1 MAAKASVT
9 DNATL
14 SKASKPPVRSLN
26 PILWGLGFLIFLAV
40 VIGLIVVIFG

>member
-1 MAAKASVT
+1 MGA

-14 SKASKPPVRSLN
+14 SNVSKPPARSMN

-40 VIGLIVVIFG
+40 LITLMVVIFG